1 VTDTVRRGDARRRDP
16 RRRSR
21 LDRILAPA
29 LALVLA
35 GGLAAALRVDGSTPA
50 PLVASSA
57 DGEPP
62 PAGEVREASSPE
74 LEGLLASDLAARVPA
89 REVPQVD
96 DDEVVET
103 EPLAATGGGGLDGE
117 VVPLDLIVRAMEVD
131 LDGLDDA
138 LAGARHVAPAT
149 GLDATTPSDPSDPS
163 GVGREVT
170 VLGVTGATF
179 RPLAPEV
186 TAAAGGVWERFSE
199 GNALVTHELAEELGL
214 ELGGRLELRS
224 GAHTHEV
231 RIGAFAANG
240 APAVADVLVPLEVAG
255 ELGAAT
261 PNTLLVA
268 AGDDPTALGE
278 RLVDATGGE
287 LDLRRD
293 VAAPVAEE
301 RTTPAS
307 PSGRIEPFSYTSGT
321 DGRITIH
328 DGWVER
334 NIDRVQLPGMA
345 ATSCHRVMIPQLLAA
360 VDELQ
365 ERGLYDHLDP
375 EQFAGC
381 FVARHIDWDPTR
393 PLSMHAWGLAID
405 FNARDNPLG
414 ATPVM
419 DPRVVE
425 VFERWGFDWGGRWSR
440 PDGMHFELARIVPTG

>member
-1 VTDTVRRGDARRRDP
+1 VTDHADRNAARP
-16 RRRSR
+16 RSR
-21 LDRILAPA
+21 LDRLLAPT
-29 LALVLA
+29 LALLLA
-35 GGLAAALRVDGSTPA
+35 GGAAAALRVDGSTPA

-74 LEGLLASDLAARVPA
+74 LEGL
-89 REVPQVD
+89 
-96 DDEVVET
+96 
-103 EPLAATGGGGLDGE
+103 GGGLDGE
-117 VVPLDLIVRAMEVD
+117 VVPLDLIVRATEVD

-149 GLDATTPSDPSDPS
+149 GLDATAPSDPSVAPH
-163 GVGREVT
+163 EVT
-170 VLGVTGATF
+170 VLGVEGATF
-179 RPLAPEV
+179 RPLAPEI
-186 TAAAGGVWERFSE
+186 TATDAGVWERFSE
-199 GNALVTHELAEELGL
+199 GDALVTHELAEELGL
-214 ELGGRLELRS
+214 ELGGRLELRR
-224 GAHTHEV
+224 GDHTHEV

-268 AGDDPTALGE
+268 AGDDPAALGE
-278 RLVDATGGE
+278 TLVDATGGE
-287 LDLRRD
+287 LELRREA
-293 VAAPVAEE
+293 AAPFAEE
-301 RTTPAS
+301 RTTSATS
-307 PSGRIEPFSYTSGT
+307 SGRIEPFTYTSGA

-334 NIDRVQLPGMA
+334 NIDRVELPGMA

-360 VDELQ
+360 VDELR
-365 ERGLYDHLDP
+365 ELGLYDHLDP
-375 EQFAGC
+375 AQFAGC

-440 PDGMHFELARIVPTG
+440 PDGMHFELARIVPMG

>member
-1 VTDTVRRGDARRRDP
+1 VTDDHPRRAA

-21 LDRILAPA
+21 LDRVLVPA
-29 LALVLA
+29 LALLLV
-35 GGLAAALRVDGSTPA
+35 GGAAAALRADGPTPA
-50 PLVASSA
+50 PVVASAA
-57 DGEPP
+57 DGDPTS
-62 PAGEVREASSPE
+62 AGEIRAASSPE
-74 LEGLLASDLAARVPA
+74 LEGLLVSDLVARVPQ
-89 REVPQVD
+89 REIPP
-96 DDEVVET
+96 VEDG
-103 EPLAATGGGGLDGE
+103 EAVQSRPLAATGELDGE
-117 VVPLDLIVRAMEVD
+117 VVPLDLIVRATEVD
-131 LDGLDDA
+131 VDALDGA

-149 GLDATTPSDPSDPS
+149 SLDATAPAASS
-163 GVGREVT
+163 GERRAVT
-170 VLGVTGATF
+170 VLGVEGASF

-186 TAAAGGVWERFSE
+186 TATAGPVWERFAE
-199 GNALVTHELAEELGL
+199 GDVLVTHELADELGL
-214 ELGGRLELRS
+214 ELGGSLELRRGGS
-224 GAHTHEV
+224 THEV

-255 ELGAAT
+255 QLGAAT
-261 PNTLLVA
+261 PNTLLIA
-268 AGDDPTALGE
+268 AGDDPAALGE
-278 RLVDATGGE
+278 TLADATGGE
-287 LDLRRD
+287 LELRRE
-293 VAAPVAEE
+293 VAAPVADE
-301 RTTPAS
+301 RTTSAT
-307 PSGRIEPFSYTSGT
+307 PSGRIEPFSYTSLS

-345 ATSCHRVMIPQLLAA
+345 TTSCHRVMIPQLVAA
-360 VDELQ
+360 VDELI

-375 EQFAGC
+375 AQFAGC

-405 FNARDNPLG
+405 FNTRDNPLG